1 MLDTATT
8 GHYTADMAGLAPD
21 SDPSAAHPISI
32 EHTFETAHRL
42 AHLSGKCAS
51 LHEHSWR
58 FAVCVPAPGMAGD
71 GTVLE
76 FGALKTG
83 IRQWIDTYLDHG
95 TMLGAH
101 DPLIDPLIEAGC
113 KVFRFE
119 ADRAA
124 PSEEAETLATDLVW
138 PIGGPR

>member
-1 MLDTATT
+1 MLGTATT
-8 GHYTADMAGLAPD
+8 GHYTADMAGLTPD
-21 SDPSAAHPISI
+21 NDPSVAHPISI
-32 EHTFETAHRL
+32 EHTFETTHRL
-42 AHLSGKCAS
+42 PQLSGKCVS

-58 FAVCVPAPGMAGD
+58 FAVCVTAPGMAGD

-83 IRQWIDTYLDHG
+83 VRQWIDTYLDHG

-101 DPLIDPLIEAGC
+101 DPLIAAGC
-113 KVFRFE
+113 KIFRFG

-124 PSEEAETLATDLVW
+124 PSEEAETLATDLAG